1 MKLQVMPLLRV
12 QRELYD
18 IPLGRARFE
27 RYLDVMIGGS
37 GDIVLPLGVMNPM
50 RCSARRRLRRGTFRG
65 RSATRRSPRGTRGL
79 RGMMKAAERIRE
91 GACWTW

>member
-50 RCSARRRLRRGTFRG
+50 RCSAGGGRGAGRSGADLLQGDRRGERVG
-65 RSATRRSPRGTRGL
+65 SAG
-79 RGMMKAAERIRE
+79 
-91 GACWTW
+91 W

>member
-1 MKLQVMPLLRV
+1 MKLQVMPLLWV

-37 GDIVLPLGVMNPM
+37 GDIVLPLRVMNPM
-50 RCSARRRLRRGTFRG
+50 RCSARP
-65 RSATRRSPRGTRGL
+65 A
-79 RGMMKAAERIRE
+79 AAEARDVPGPICYKEIAAGNARAPRDAEGIRE